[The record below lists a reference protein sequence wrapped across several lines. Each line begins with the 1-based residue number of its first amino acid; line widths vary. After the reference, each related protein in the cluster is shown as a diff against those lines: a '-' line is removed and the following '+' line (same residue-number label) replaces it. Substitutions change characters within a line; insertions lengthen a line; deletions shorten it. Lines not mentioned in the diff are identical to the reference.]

1 MVETILEFQK
11 LQQQMPQVMADSK
24 YKASYFIEALNLT
37 PSTYYRK
44 LSTAKFT
51 PEELLKIVELVN
63 PKEYYRWEFAQ
74 EMKRGLVDLDTGKTI
89 PHEEVKQMIQND
101 LKKIRNNEN

>member
-11 LQQQMPQVMADSK
+11 LQRQIPQVMADSK

-44 LSTAKFT
+44 VSTAKFS
-51 PEELLKIVELVN
+51 PEELLKIVELIN

-74 EMKRGLVDLDTGKTI
+74 EIKKGLTDLDTAKPI
-89 PHEEVKQMIQND
+89 PHEEVKQMILND
-101 LKKIRNNEN
+101 LNQLRNKEN